1 LDDADLRAQAFL
13 LFSNPH
19 LSKSSPDM
27 SDLTVLTAK
36 LAALGDLSS
45 TEVGEA
51 AQSLGNPDV
60 PDALKAAFLVAFSD
74 KGESP
79 SEIAAFASVFRN
91 LAVNPGLEAWAPS
104 AIDIVGTGGDHMGGF
119 NVSTM
124 VTLVLACAGVPVMK
138 HGNRGVTSKCG
149 SADLLGAMGYN
160 LAASPEQLRQA
171 LQQLGYVFLFAPNF
185 HPAFK
190 HIAPVRKE
198 LAASGR
204 RTIFNFLGPLIN
216 PGRPAH
222 ALLGAF
228 SERWVITLAD
238 TMGQMDMRAGLA
250 VAGMVDADHGIDE
263 LTTATVNRVRGFGRL
278 AGVDGR
284 WQGKEFGFPL
294 APFSEICGG
303 DVATNLGI
311 IDAILDGRGPRGL
324 VDTIIFN
331 AAVALWIVGR
341 NAAIQDGVEPA
352 RQLLLG
358 GAVKKKISDTREFFN
373 S

>member
-1 LDDADLRAQAFL
+1 
-13 LFSNPH
+13 
-19 LSKSSPDM
+19 
-27 SDLTVLTAK
+27 
-36 LAALGDLSS
+36 
-45 TEVGEA
+45 
-51 AQSLGNPDV
+51 
-60 PDALKAAFLVAFSD
+60 
-74 KGESP
+74 
-79 SEIAAFASVFRN
+79 
-91 LAVNPGLEAWAPS
+91 
-104 AIDIVGTGGDHMGGF
+104 MGGF

-138 HGNRGVTSKCG
+138 HGNRGITSKCG
-149 SADLLGAMGYN
+149 SADLLAAMGYN
-160 LAASPEQLRQA
+160 LAAPPVKLQHA

-190 HIAPVRKE
+190 HVAAVRKE

-204 RTIFNFLGPLIN
+204 RTVFNFLGPLIN

-222 ALLGAF
+222 ALVGTF
-228 SERWVITLAD
+228 SERWVVTLAD
-238 TMGQMDMRAGLA
+238 TMAKLDARAGLA

-278 AGVDGR
+278 ASVDGR
-284 WQGKEFGFPL
+284 WMGREFGFPQ
-294 APFSEICGG
+294 APFSEIRGG
-303 DVATNLGI
+303 DVPTSLGI
-311 IDAILDGRGPRGL
+311 VDSILVGRGPKGL

-341 NAAIQDGVEPA
+341 YAWIKEGVEPA

-358 GAVKKKISDTREFFN
+358 GAVKAKIASTRDFFN